1 MGDLKPIGS
10 EKLQGQEKIKRILE
24 LAYYQNNDND
34 KKITTK
40 HEYIAEGVN
49 GYFGIDKEKDGYYVK
64 KGLTEDTLDYI
75 GGMFMKNKNKF
86 NSYGDA
92 LKRLELLKSV
102 ELNEGTKYVL
112 KQAAKPAPE
121 PAPEP
126 VSDIP
131 PVDDTEMPADDTEM
145 PADNTEMPVDGEE
158 NGEDNNPIK
167 SIQKLTGKLGQK
179 LRDFDAD
186 LESEDIKFVLNS
198 IISAVD
204 VSKISDEDKDD
215 ILNNF
220 DSTENDDFDAET
232 ADINADDSELEEVD
246 DEYGFDEIE
255 KAINTPLDFD
265 DNVQADAEYSDDEEY
280 GDYADEYAD
289 DEEAPDYPGD
299 AGVPEDEIDASDLDN
314 FTFKDEKIYDNSEL
328 DEIDVDMNDDYSD
341 DTANID
347 IEKLTNLIAQAVKA
361 SLK

>member
-34 KKITTK
+34 KKIASK
-40 HEYIAEGVN
+40 HEYITEGVN
-49 GYFGIDKEKDGYYVK
+49 GCFGIDKEKDGYYVK
-64 KGLTEDTLDYI
+64 KGLTEETLDYI

-102 ELNEGTKYVL
+102 ELNEATKYVL
-112 KQAAKPAPE
+112 KKSGSSEPAPAPAPAPIPEPSPE
-121 PAPEP
+121 PA
-126 VSDIP
+126 
-131 PVDDTEMPADDTEM
+131 PVDDTEMPVDDTS
-145 PADNTEMPVDGEE
+145 AD
-158 NGEDNNPIK
+158 GEDNVEDNDPIK

-204 VSKISDEDKDD
+204 VSKISEEDKDD

-220 DSTENDDFDAET
+220 DETEDDNFDST
-232 ADINADDSELEEVD
+232 DINTDDSELEEVD
-246 DEYGFDEIE
+246 DEYGFKEMED
-255 KAINTPLDFD
+255 AIDTDFEFED
-265 DNVQADAEYSDDEEY
+265 DIQADAEYNDEE
-280 GDYADEYAD
+280 YADEYPGN
-289 DEEAPDYPGD
+289 EETPDYPGD
-299 AGVPEDEIDASDLDN
+299 AGVPNDEIDASELDN
-314 FTFKDEKIYDNSEL
+314 FEFKDEQIYDNSEL
-328 DEIDVDMNDDYSD
+328 DEIDDDFSMEDDEYTDNESD
-341 DTANID
+341 SNID

>member
-34 KKITTK
+34 NKIVKK
-40 HEYIAEGVN
+40 HEYITEGVN
-49 GYFGIDKEKDGYYVK
+49 GCFGIDKEKDGYYVK

-86 NSYGDA
+86 GSYGDA

-112 KQAAKPAPE
+112 KQAASE

-126 VSDIP
+126 IPASEPAPEIPPIEDTDIP
-131 PVDDTEMPADDTEM
+131 TDDIQPDEEGIDDN
-145 PADNTEMPVDGEE
+145 D
-158 NGEDNNPIK
+158 PIK

-204 VSKISDEDKDD
+204 ITKISDEDKDD

-220 DSTENDDFDAET
+220 DENESDDFNAET
-232 ADINADDSELEEVD
+232 DEINPEGDDSELAEID
-246 DEYGFDEIE
+246 DDYGFSEMKELIDTPFEFDEADEFEDEEFEDDTQANSEYSDYTNDELGDSENDIDASE
-255 KAINTPLDFD
+255 L
-265 DNVQADAEYSDDEEY
+265 DNVQ
-280 GDYADEYAD
+280 
-289 DEEAPDYPGD
+289 
-299 AGVPEDEIDASDLDN
+299 
-314 FTFKDEKIYDNSEL
+314 FKDEQIYDNSEL
-328 DEIDVDMNDDYSD
+328 DEFEGDEAIENEAS
-341 DTANID
+341 NID
-347 IEKLTNLIAQAVKA
+347 IEKLTNFIVQAVKA